1 MSDTVKLVI
10 ELPKDRYTV
19 ILRIADIQMVRRMP
33 TLEQV
38 VANGIPLDDVKTEID
53 KAQEPYQTSTA
64 YDEGV
69 RFGLMLAYQIVDRY
83 KAESEDVVVTN
94 KNLCDS
100 CTTKNCIFQ
109 SGIVRNHCDFYKAE
123 SEDT

>member
-1 MSDTVKLVI
+1 MMYADLSGMLDELIAENKAEWIDGVK
-10 ELPKDRYTV
+10 P
-19 ILRIADIQMVRRMP
+19 
-33 TLEQV
+33 
-38 VANGIPLDDVKTEID
+38 EID

-83 KAESEDVVVTN
+83 KAESEDVVVAN

-109 SGIVRNHCDFYKAE
+109 SGIVRNHCNFYKAE

>member
-1 MSDTVKLVI
+1 MKLLIDISEEDREDISNIHFIREDLKFKIGKAIMNGTPFDSVKAEIQDLYVGYRDGYEI
-10 ELPKDRYTV
+10 MADVLH
-19 ILRIADIQMVRRMP
+19 ILNCI
-33 TLEQV
+33 
-38 VANGIPLDDVKTEID
+38 GK
-53 KAQEPYQTSTA
+53 
-64 YDEGV
+64 
-69 RFGLMLAYQIVDRY
+69 
-83 KAESEDVVVTN
+83 ESEDVVVTN

>member
-1 MSDTVKLVI
+1 MKLIIDIPEVYYEALSKTEEIISSQRSGKTLMSVI
-10 ELPKDRYTV
+10 YSAV
-19 ILRIADIQMVRRMP
+19 G
-33 TLEQV
+33 
-38 VANGIPLDDVKTEID
+38 NGTPLDSIKAEID

-83 KAESEDVVVTN
+83 KT
-94 KNLCDS
+94 
-100 CTTKNCIFQ
+100 
-109 SGIVRNHCDFYKAE
+109 E